1 MSFMPA
7 RDGAVTSA
15 LGRGEG
21 PEGLP
26 RSPPRV
32 LSRPSPRPP
41 SGARRPRVSRA
52 VTSGQHL
59 PAQGGLRGRR
69 RLPSLVLCVT
79 GDSSQAP
86 WLPGW
91 SAGRRG
97 EGRGF
102 LPCLLAVFT
111 GRDRDLSV
119 TPAASVAPGRA
130 PALVLTGWFRRW
142 VLTTPVPRPAAPNV
156 WVASPRPDGMRPGRL
171 PTSPAPSGSFS
182 LLSSLC

>member
-1 MSFMPA
+1 MPA

-15 LGRGEG
+15 LGRGRDRKAFHA
-21 PEGLP
+21 L
-26 RSPPRV
+26 RRRV
-32 LSRPSPRPP
+32 LSRRSPRPP

-130 PALVLTGWFRRW
+130 PALVLTGWFCRW
-142 VLTTPVPRPAAPNV
+142 VLMTPVPRPAAPNV
-156 WVASPRPDGMRPGRL
+156 WVASPRPDGTCPGRL